1 MPHQIHKPVREANI
15 LQSIF
20 NEIPIQSIIHL
31 FNVNFDSHSTF
42 QKNYNVSRKKN
53 IRTTIMLSRFL
64 FSNCFIRNV
73 AQTNW
78 THLLH
83 SSKMINLG
91 INVISILF

>member
-1 MPHQIHKPVREANI
+1 MSI
-15 LQSIF
+15 LIA
-20 NEIPIQSIIHL
+20 IQP
-31 FNVNFDSHSTF
+31 FK
-42 QKNYNVSRKKN
+42 KNYNVSRKKN

-64 FSNCFIRNV
+64 FSNCFIRN
-73 AQTNW
+73 AAHTNW